1 MPPFYRNLFLLA
13 KPSVHHHLLS
23 RWFNQSEL
31 TVLILATSKGGF
43 FTRGVEKSIN
53 MMFDSVEDMATEEC
67 LGTID
72 DVNGKWSGWSGW
84 AGCAWDAVSSTC
96 LEYSTHA
103 CNSPNPKCGGS
114 QCQWETDA
122 ARYTTDMNPTE
133 SKSQACYIGS
143 WVPGSCVSACTGGCG
158 STVGTCALDPDCDTG
173 CCDPADKPA
182 MTTTCVKPEYPDE
195 W

>member
-1 MPPFYRNLFLLA
+1 MFPLKKNHKGQPRLRRGQRRGQNVTEYLILMA
-13 KPSVHHHLLS
+13 GV
-23 RWFNQSEL
+23 L

-67 LGTID
+67 RGTID

-133 SKSQACYIGS
+133 SKSQGCYLGS
-143 WVPGSCVSACTGGCG
+143 WVAGSCPPGGCTGTCG
-158 STVGTCALDPDCDTG
+158 STVGTCEVAVTC
-173 CCDPADKPA
+173 PADS
-182 MTTTCVKPEYPDE
+182 C
-195 W
+195 